1 MDASYQPN
9 ADVLAGV
16 LLAERLVFGFLFAA
30 HGTQKLLGW
39 FRGAGLDNAGGFFEQ
54 LGFRPGRAFAA
65 AAGLAELT
73 AGILIALGFL
83 GPVGPALLLSVMV
96 VAVITVHRG
105 NGLLATSN
113 GSELPLLY
121 AVVSVGF
128 ALAGFGHYS
137 LDAALGI
144 ADWSSWLR
152 WTVLGGGA
160 LAGFTNVLARRL
172 PAPTPAPIRR

>member
-1 MDASYQPN
+1 MDAPYQLDP
-9 ADVLAGV
+9 DVFASV

-39 FRGAGLDNAGGFFEQ
+39 FRGAGLDDTGGFFEQ

-65 AAGLAELT
+65 AAGLTELT
-73 AGILIALGFL
+73 AGLLIALGFL

-96 VAVITVHRG
+96 VAVITVHRR

-121 AVVSVGF
+121 VVVAVG
-128 ALAGFGHYS
+128 LAFTGFGRYS

-144 ADWSSWLR
+144 ADWSPWVSW
-152 WTVLGGGA
+152 TALGGGA

-172 PAPTPAPIRR
+172 PTPSPAPLSR

>member
-1 MDASYQPN
+1 MDASYQLDL
-9 ADVLAGV
+9 DVLASV

-39 FRGAGLDNAGGFFEQ
+39 FRGAGLDATGGFFEQ

-65 AAGLAELT
+65 GAGLTELT
-73 AGILIALGFL
+73 AGLLIALGFL
-83 GPVGPALLLSVMV
+83 GPIGPALLLSVMV
-96 VAVITVHRG
+96 VAVITVHYR

-121 AVVSVGF
+121 VVVAVGLAF
-128 ALAGFGHYS
+128 AGFGRYS

-144 ADWSSWLR
+144 ADWPMWLI
-152 WTVLGGGA
+152 WTVLGGGT
-160 LAGFTNVLARRL
+160 LGGLTNVLARRL
-172 PAPTPAPIRR
+172 PAPSPAPVSR

>member
-16 LLAERLVFGFLFAA
+16 LLAERLVFGFLVAA

-73 AGILIALGFL
+73 AGI
-83 GPVGPALLLSVMV
+83 
-96 VAVITVHRG
+96 
-105 NGLLATSN
+105 
-113 GSELPLLY
+113 
-121 AVVSVGF
+121 

>member
-1 MDASYQPN
+1 MDASYQLDS
-9 ADVLAGV
+9 DVFASV

-30 HGTQKLLGW
+30 HGTQKLFGW
-39 FRGAGLDNAGGFFEQ
+39 FRGAGLDTTGGFFEQ

-65 AAGLAELT
+65 AAGLTELT
-73 AGILIALGFL
+73 AGLLIALGFL

-96 VAVITVHRG
+96 VALITVHRR

-121 AVVSVGF
+121 VVVAVGL
-128 ALAGFGHYS
+128 ALAGFGRYS
-137 LDAALGI
+137 LDATLGI
-144 ADWSSWLR
+144 ADWSPWLSW
-152 WTVLGGGA
+152 TILGGGT

-172 PAPTPAPIRR
+172 PAPSPAPVSR

>member
-1 MDASYQPN
+1 MDASYQPDP
-9 ADVLAGV
+9 DVLANV

-30 HGTQKLLGW
+30 HGTQKIFGW
-39 FRGAGLDNAGGFFEQ
+39 FRGAGLDNTGGFVEQ

-65 AAGLAELT
+65 AAGLTELT
-73 AGILIALGFL
+73 AGLLIALGFL

-96 VAVITVHRG
+96 VAVITVHWG

-121 AVVSVGF
+121 AAVAISLAF
-128 ALAGFGHYS
+128 AGFGRYS

-144 ADWSSWLR
+144 ADWATPLIW
-152 WTVLGGGA
+152 VV
-160 LAGFTNVLARRL
+160 LAGGTFVGLTNVLAARQR
-172 PAPTPAPIRR
+172 TPSRA